1 MTMSAPSPQPRGPLP
16 TPTLALWG
24 LLAAAATWACWP
36 ALVEMSQRWAEDPT
50 YSHGYLVPA
59 FALALLWMRRDRL
72 QAVPIQPSW
81 WGATIVVLGIA
92 LLAAGDRFYVRW
104 LGGAGYLLMLAGAA
118 AAVGGGRLL
127 ALAAP
132 AVAYLVFMIPLPY
145 RVESAMRAPLQR
157 VASTASTFFMQ
168 AIGLPAIQRGNV
180 IDVDGALI
188 GVEEACSGLK
198 MMITFVALAV
208 GMVMVIRRPWIDK
221 LVILAS
227 AVPIAIVS
235 NVIRVAVTG
244 VLHVTVGGKVAEF
257 VYHDVAGF
265 LMMPL
270 GVALMWLLM
279 VVMEHLFVEAEP
291 SLPTPLDPMLG
302 AGRRPAGRIGRA

>member
-1 MTMSAPSPQPRGPLP
+1 MNQSSAPRWGLPL
-16 TPTLALWG
+16 TPTLVGWAVLSTV
-24 LLAAAATWACWP
+24 ATWAVWP
-36 ALVEMSQRWAEDPT
+36 VLVEMNQRWIEDPT
-50 YSHGYLVPA
+50 YSHGHLVPV
-59 FALALLWMRRDRL
+59 FALILLWMRRRAL
-72 QAVPIQPSW
+72 REVPLRPSW
-81 WGATIVVLGIA
+81 WGVTLTVLGMA

-104 LGGAGYLLMLAGAA
+104 LSGAAYLVLLAGAA

-127 ALAAP
+127 ALVAP
-132 AVAYLVFMIPLPY
+132 AIGYLVFMIPLPF
-145 RVESAMRAPLQR
+145 RIESAMRAPLQR
-157 VASTASTFFMQ
+157 IASTASTFFMQ

-257 VYHDVAGF
+257 VYHDVAGY

-279 VVMEHLFVEAEP
+279 VVMEHLFVETEP
-291 SLPTPLDPMLG
+291 TLPRPLDPVLT
-302 AGRRPAGRIGRA
+302 AGGRSAGRIGGRP